1 VTDRRPPG
9 AGERPRALTVVATP
23 IGNLGDLSPRAAAA
37 LREADV
43 VACEDTR
50 RTAVLLREAGST
62 APMVPAHEHNEAARA
77 VDLVRRALA
86 GQRVALVSD
95 AGMPG
100 ISDPGARIVR
110 AAIDAGVEVTVVPG
124 PSAVETALVA
134 SGLPPEPFV
143 FVGFFPRRP
152 GERRRLLDLLAPV
165 PATVV
170 GFESPR
176 RVGSLLA
183 ELAERDPERP
193 VAVCRELTKLHE
205 QVLRGSAAEVAA
217 ALTEPPRGEVTVVL
231 GPPAP
236 AAPAPGALEHGLR
249 LLLDAG
255 LSPAAA
261 GEAAAAFGA
270 APRNAAY
277 RAALAAARAPGSG

>member
-1 VTDRRPPG
+1 VTAGAPAPG
-9 AGERPRALTVVATP
+9 GRLCVVATP
-23 IGNLGDLSPRAAAA
+23 IGNLADLSPRAADA

-50 RTAVLLREAGST
+50 RTAVLLRHAGST
-62 APMVPAHEHNEAARA
+62 APMLPAHEHNEAARA
-77 VDLVRRALA
+77 PDLVRRALD

-100 ISDPGARIVR
+100 ISDPGARVVR
-110 AAIDAGVEVTVVPG
+110 AAVEAGVEVTVIPG
-124 PSAVETALVA
+124 ASAVETALVA

-143 FVGFFPRRP
+143 FVGFFPRRSAD
-152 GERRRLLDLLAPV
+152 RARLLDQLAAF
-165 PATVV
+165 PATIV

-183 ELAERDPERP
+183 GLAEREPDRP

-217 ALTEPPRGEVTVVL
+217 ALADPPRGEVTVVL
-231 GPPAP
+231 GAVPARERDP
-236 AAPAPGALEHGLR
+236 EALERGLR

-255 LSPAAA
+255 VSPALAA
-261 GEAAAAFGA
+261 EAAAAFGA

-277 RAALAAARAPGSG
+277 RAALAAAGRRAS